1 MEQKYKNFDHLNL
14 LVHMEHLFCFSYFEI
29 SCYVDSPIFEDFIE
43 FTKSN
48 MTQFDETSLDKIEI
62 GAVLSL
68 VLKGLTTMVIIEN
81 EHIARRTKVF
91 DFGLSI

>member
-1 MEQKYKNFDHLNL
+1 
-14 LVHMEHLFCFSYFEI
+14 MEHLLCFSYFEI
-29 SCYVDSPIFEDFIE
+29 SCYVDFPIFEDFIE

>member
-1 MEQKYKNFDHLNL
+1 
-14 LVHMEHLFCFSYFEI
+14 MEHLFCFSYFEI
-29 SCYVDSPIFEDFIE
+29 SCYVDFPIFEDFIE

>member
-1 MEQKYKNFDHLNL
+1 
-14 LVHMEHLFCFSYFEI
+14 MEHLFCFSYFEI